1 MTEQFIRTAALIGKD
16 AMERLANSHVAVFGI
31 GGVGGSCAEALA
43 RSGVGTITLFD
54 SDTVEESNINRQAV
68 AFHSTVGRSKTE
80 IMRERILDINPS
92 AKVIVHN
99 VFYLPENADDYPL
112 GIYDYVLDAVDTVA
126 AKLEIAVRA
135 QAAGV
140 RLISSMGTGNKLCP
154 ELLEI
159 ADIYK
164 TSVCPLAR
172 VMRRELKA
180 RGVRTLKVVYSK
192 EQPREGMGR
201 TPASCSFV
209 PPAAGLIMAAEAVK
223 DIAFGRC

>member
-16 AMERLANSHVAVFGI
+16 AMERLANSHAAVFGI

>member
-1 MTEQFIRTAALIGKD
+1 MTEQFIRTAALIGND
-16 AMERLANSHVAVFGI
+16 AMERLANSHAAVFGI

-80 IMRERILDINPS
+80 VMRERILDINPS

-154 ELLEI
+154 ELLEV

-180 RGVRTLKVVYSK
+180 RGVRALKVVYSK

-223 DIAFGRC
+223 DIAFDR

>member
-1 MTEQFIRTAALIGKD
+1 MTEQFIRTAALIGND
-16 AMERLANSHVAVFGI
+16 AMERLANSHAAVFGI

-80 IMRERILDINPS
+80 VMRERILDINPS

-112 GIYDYVLDAVDTVA
+112 GIYDHVLDAVDTVA

-154 ELLEI
+154 ELLEV

-180 RGVRTLKVVYSK
+180 RGVRALKVVYSK

-223 DIAFGRC
+223 DIAFDR